1 MKNTEVEKIHYSSL
15 QVVVADKVSFG
26 LRVLEAICLCFESRC
41 ACDTGSKSSRLIAD
55 ELIELFLLF
64 TACPHIDFLW

>member
-1 MKNTEVEKIHYSSL
+1 MVNSHDYSSL

-26 LRVLEAICLCFESRC
+26 LRVLEAICPCFEPRC
-41 ACDTGSKSSRLIAD
+41 ACDTGSKISRLIAD
-55 ELIELFLLF
+55 ELIELFLSF